1 MLRRLFNNFWYK
13 IISLVLAVL
22 IWGIIQ
28 GEQVMEVGRDVH
40 ITIKVPEQHIIRE
53 SSQQVRQ
60 ITVRGPRVL
69 ISEVPN
75 RLQAEISLP
84 KNTLGQYRTRLTKAQ
99 LTEIDPRL
107 AVSIHDPY
115 MDFFIDRKYTRS
127 VPIKELLV
135 GVPKKGHILKKVSIK
150 PRSVKV
156 TGLRSE
162 VIRLKSIATEPVEI
176 NGIAKDQKVE
186 VNLIP
191 PTDMKTSY
199 SPTSTEVAIKVGE
212 EKVNKLIRGVPIE
225 VVGSAYM
232 AQIRPLFVSVTIQG
246 TPATLN
252 FIRKK
257 DITAFIPMDTAKPG
271 NYQRDIKVRIPPGT
285 ALIEVFPE
293 KASVDLSTKRKK
305 GSH

>member
-13 IISLVLAVL
+13 VISLILAVL

-40 ITIKVPEQHIIRE
+40 ITVTVPEGHIIKE
-53 SSQQVRQ
+53 SAQQIRQ
-60 ITVRGPRVL
+60 ITIRGPRVL
-69 ISEVPN
+69 ISEVPS
-75 RLQAEISLP
+75 RIQAEVTLP
-84 KNTLGQYRTRLTKAQ
+84 DNTLGQYRLRLTKAQ

-107 AVSIHDPY
+107 NVSIHDPY

-127 VPIKELLV
+127 IPIKELLV
-135 GVPKKGHILKKVSIK
+135 GVPKKGHILKKVTLK
-150 PRSVKV
+150 PSSVKI

-162 VIRLKSIATEPVEI
+162 VIRLKSIATEPIEI
-176 NGIAKDQKVE
+176 NGIAKDQSVE

-191 PTDMKTSY
+191 PTDLKTTY
-199 SPTSTEVAIKVGE
+199 APTSTEVAIKIGE

-225 VVGSAYM
+225 VVGNAFL

-257 DITAFIPMDTAKPG
+257 DITAFIPMDSVQPG
-271 NYQRDIKVRIPPGT
+271 NYQKDIKVRIPPGT

-293 KASVDLSTKRKK
+293 KASVALSKKRKK